1 MHKNKFSGIKGPEKA
16 RQTLAY
22 ILIVRAKYLQ
32 LIIIYYSHNEDE
44 DRVTTEFSLF
54 NDFFQDL
61 ETVAQAVFGEE
72 LDKDFFSKIPKNNF
86 NFSNQTNQTSCW

>member
-1 MHKNKFSGIKGPEKA
+1 MHKNKAWLFKGPEIT

-32 LIIIYYSHNEDE
+32 LILIYYSHNEDE
-44 DRVTTEFSLF
+44 DRVNTEFNLF

-61 ETVAQAVFGEE
+61 ETVAQRIFGEE
-72 LDKDFFSKIPKNNF
+72 LDKQFFSKMPKTS
-86 NFSNQTNQTSCW
+86 FSFKNQIYQTSC